1 MAEFSFTLD
10 PSNSSGSDAHSTS
23 VVYGYSL
30 NSENADAVVEN
41 IKVGSTSSS
50 GGSGHK
56 HVSIIYGNLPQK
68 FDVFGDTDGSIFDD
82 SMEVTNMKL
91 VMTPSTADTDTEFYE
106 IYAIKGGETFNFP
119 NNDLGLPVYAGVC
132 RDTSNPGGGSGV
144 IRKWRVDASTEVD
157 EPSGNPSIDDD
168 DIKDGGPV
176 AFFRPD
182 ATSEITIDLKQ
193 YVDTKSLT
201 WGDRFFL
208 LIEKTVQANEDKF
221 FEVGTGRTTTP
232 DLDLQIF
239 YEDPAPTAPVINLT
253 PDTDLKSA
261 IVTMTTKPTER
272 DLQSFDTVF
281 KVGAPDTTNNKF
293 GVDYNT
299 DSNFRKQNF
308 TLDSA
313 VLKQSDSQIAPN
325 FLATEGQEVSLV
337 VYANDQNQRSMSN
350 VVNHSRLSVNG
361 SLSPTNPT
369 IGQEATLTISGFS
382 DSGDSSAA
390 DFVKYGV
397 NWDGNS
403 SPESNDSLDDYSL
416 VTLDAPAN
424 SITVKHTYDKAQAYK
439 INVFV
444 VDSKG
449 FRSDFT
455 TIATPTVPA
464 SDPVAKLNVSRDSAI
479 RAKYGDD
486 FSVVTLSL
494 AHSFAVGSDRKL
506 LNFGFKH
513 DITNT
518 TTPMS
523 TNPIENNNIHFNEG
537 SKRIRV
543 TCNQDNCEGT
553 VLKIFGRISVESDG
567 SDVEDSAATFDHY
580 EMKAITISPP
590 ASTNN
595 ATSFTTSTE
604 FFKSVDF
611 VVIVNL
617 DANDNDNPATYYSI
631 DAGAATQVV
640 NNQIRGEY
648 NQFGWGGYA
657 AALSTGDI
665 EFHAANKT
673 ITRTSGNF
681 ISDGFAVG
689 DVIYCLGPDEAS
701 NNRYFTIASLTT
713 TVITTEETPTHDSA
727 DAGVQI
733 YKFGKPTITFT
744 SEDQVAPTITGVVE
758 DVHANQTA
766 DVVVLDTSSEVTQKV
781 TFESEALHT
790 LDLDSLANSQ
800 NISIQNAS
808 LKRSGGVQG
817 TMPLGNRRYPVGTTR
832 TRLGMPLLSV
842 QLRILDQTGYRALW
856 SLVEGD
862 RYNWVTIDSKK
873 VDLPSNAYKQL
884 RLRLLD
890 GTINKSPSL
899 ASQYTASLQFVVV
912 GELVS

>member
-1 MAEFSFTLD
+1 MGEFFFTLD
-10 PSNSSGSDAHSTS
+10 PSNSSSTDAHSTS
-23 VVYGYSL
+23 VVYGYYLRSDDT
-30 NSENADAVVEN
+30 DAVVEN

-56 HVSIIYGNLPQK
+56 HVSIIYGNLPEK
-68 FDVFGDTDGSIFDD
+68 YDIHGDSDASIYDD
-82 SMEVTNMKL
+82 SMEITNMKL
-91 VMTPSTADTDTEFYE
+91 VMTPSTADTDSEFYE

-132 RDTSNPGGGSGV
+132 RDTSGDAQTIRPWRKANTIVPGDSDV
-144 IRKWRVDASTEVD
+144 A
-157 EPSGNPSIDDD
+157 SIDIEDL
-168 DIKDGGPV
+168 KDGGPV

-201 WGDRFFL
+201 WGDKFFL
-208 LIEKTVQANEDKF
+208 LIEKTVQADEDKF

-232 DLDLQIF
+232 DLDLVIY
-239 YEDPAPTAPVINLT
+239 YEDPAPTTPVIELT
-253 PDTDLKSA
+253 PDTDMKGGV
-261 IVTMTTKPTER
+261 VTMKTKPADR
-272 DLQSFDTVF
+272 DLQSLDTVW
-281 KVGAPDTTNNKF
+281 KAGAPDTTNNKY
-293 GVDYNT
+293 GVDYNSHS
-299 DSNFRKQNF
+299 DFRVQNF
-308 TLDSA
+308 TLDSET
-313 VLKQSDSQIAPN
+313 LKQNDGDITTN
-325 FLATEGQEVSLV
+325 FLATEGQEYSLV
-337 VYANDQNQRSMSN
+337 VYSVDQNQKSMSN
-350 VVNHSRLSVNG
+350 VVRQTRLSANG

-382 DSGDSSAA
+382 DAGDSSAA
-390 DFVKYGV
+390 NFVKYGV

-403 SPESNDSLDDYSL
+403 SPESNDSLSDYSL

-464 SDPVAKLNVSRDSAI
+464 SAPIAKLNVSRDSAI

-494 AHSFAVGSDRKL
+494 AHSYAVGSDRKL
-506 LNFGFKH
+506 LNYGFKH
-513 DITNT
+513 DITNAS
-518 TTPMS
+518 TPVS
-523 TNPIENNNIHFNEG
+523 TNPIENNNIHFNEQ

-543 TCNQDNCEGT
+543 TCNQNNCEGT

-567 SDVEDSAATFDHY
+567 SDVEDNAATFDHY

-590 ASTNN
+590 ATTNSG
-595 ATSFTTSTE
+595 AAYTTSTE

-611 VVIVNL
+611 VVITNL
-617 DANDNDNPATYYSI
+617 DANDNDNAATYYTV
-631 DAGAATQVV
+631 DAGDAAQII

-648 NQFGWGGYA
+648 NQYGWGGYA
-657 AALSTGDI
+657 AAAGTGDI
-665 EFHAANKT
+665 AFHAGNKT
-673 ITRTSGNF
+673 ITRASGNF
-681 ISDGFAVG
+681 ITDGFAVG
-689 DVIYCLGPDEAS
+689 DIIYCLGPEDAT

-713 TVITTEETPTHDSA
+713 TVITTEEAPTTNAQDTTVS
-727 DAGVQI
+727 I

-744 SEDQVAPTITGVVE
+744 CEDQNAPTITGVVE
-758 DVHANQTA
+758 SIHAAQQTSGSTTA
-766 DVVVLDTSSEVTQKV
+766 SSAVTQKV
-781 TFESEALHT
+781 TFESELLHT

-842 QLRILDQTGYRALW
+842 QLRVLDQTGYRNIW
-856 SLVEGD
+856 SLIEGD
-862 RYNWVTIDSKK
+862 RYNWVTIDSKQ

-912 GELVS
+912 GELVT

>member
-1 MAEFSFTLD
+1 MGEFSFVLD

-23 VVYGYSL
+23 VVYGYYLRSDDT
-30 NSENADAVVEN
+30 DAVVEN
-41 IKVGSTSSS
+41 IKVGSTSSG

-56 HVSIIYGNLPQK
+56 NVSIIYGNLPEK
-68 FDVFGDTDGSIFDD
+68 YDIHGDSDASIYDD
-82 SMEVTNMKL
+82 SMEITNMKL
-91 VMTPSTADTDTEFYE
+91 VMTPSTADTDNEFYE

-132 RDTSNPGGGSGV
+132 RDTSGSAQTIRPWRKANTIVPGDSD
-144 IRKWRVDASTEVD
+144 IA
-157 EPSGNPSIDDD
+157 SIDIEDL
-168 DIKDGGPV
+168 KDGGPV

-208 LIEKTVQANEDKF
+208 LIEKTVQEDDDLF

-232 DLDLQIF
+232 DLDLVIY
-239 YEDPAPTAPVINLT
+239 YEDPAPTTPVIELT
-253 PDTDLKSA
+253 PDTDMKGGV
-261 IVTMTTKPTER
+261 VTMKTKPADR
-272 DLQSFDTVF
+272 DLQSLDVVW
-281 KVGAPDTTNNKF
+281 KAGAPDTTNNKY

-299 DSNFRKQNF
+299 HSDFRARSF
-308 TLDSA
+308 TLDSET
-313 VLKQSDSQIAPN
+313 LKQNDGDITATY
-325 FLATEGQEVSLV
+325 LATEGQEYSLV
-337 VYANDQNQRSMSN
+337 VYSVDQNQKSMSN
-350 VVNHSRLSVNG
+350 VVRHTRLSANG

-390 DFVKYGV
+390 NFVKYGV

-403 SPESNDSLDDYSL
+403 SPESNDSLSDYSL
-416 VTLDAPAN
+416 VTLAEPAN

-455 TIATPTVPA
+455 TIATPTVP
-464 SDPVAKLNVSRDSAI
+464 SSVPVAKLNVSRDSAI

-494 AHSFAVGSDRKL
+494 AHSYAVGSDKKL

-518 TTPMS
+518 TIPVS
-523 TNPIENNNIHFNEG
+523 TNPIENNNIHFNEV

-543 TCNQDNCEGT
+543 TCNQNACDST

-567 SDVEDSAATFDHY
+567 SNVEDSGATFDHY

-590 ASTNN
+590 ATTNSGS
-595 ATSFTTSTE
+595 AYTTSTE

-611 VVIVNL
+611 VVIINL
-617 DANDNDNPATYYSI
+617 DANDNDNVGTYYSI

-648 NQFGWGGYA
+648 SQYGWGGYA
-657 AALSTGDI
+657 GAVGTGDI
-665 EFHAANKT
+665 AFHAGNKT
-673 ITRTSGNF
+673 ITRASGNF
-681 ISDGFAVG
+681 ITDGFAVG
-689 DVIYCLGPDEAS
+689 DSIYCLGPDEAT

-713 TVITTEETPTHDSA
+713 TVITTEETPTTDAA

-744 SEDQVAPTITGVVE
+744 CNDSNAPTITAIV
-758 DVHANQTA
+758 DSVHANQTA
-766 DVVVLDTSSEVTQKV
+766 DIVSTSVSSEVTQKV

-842 QLRILDQTGYRALW
+842 QLRVLDQTGYRNIW
-856 SLVEGD
+856 SLIEGD

-890 GTINKSPSL
+890 GTITKSPNL

-912 GELVS
+912 GELVT